1 MKSSSPVVG
10 HRIVELSSW
19 LDHFWSSLC
28 GGGSSANDS
37 RAAVS
42 GVRRASPSIKCQKGQ
57 WHDIVVSEMGF
68 GTQRWVSTDYNAP
81 DEAACV
87 EVVDLAILKWL
98 NSIRYQATVVH
109 EHKKTIRND
118 SLASG

>member
-1 MKSSSPVVG
+1 MELEGQAPQSSVKKVNG
-10 HRIVELSSW
+10 MILS
-19 LDHFWSSLC
+19 
-28 GGGSSANDS
+28 
-37 RAAVS
+37 
-42 GVRRASPSIKCQKGQ
+42 K
-57 WHDIVVSEMGF
+57 MGL